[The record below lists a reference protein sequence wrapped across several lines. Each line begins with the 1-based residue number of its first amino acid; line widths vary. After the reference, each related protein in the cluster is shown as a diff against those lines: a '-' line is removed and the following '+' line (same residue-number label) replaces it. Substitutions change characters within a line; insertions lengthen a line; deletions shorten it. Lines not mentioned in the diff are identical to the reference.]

1 MRKIIILLLVTISVM
16 CIVGQLVYIT
26 PKGKKYHST
35 RDCRT
40 LARSKK
46 VIEIDI
52 SQVFGRQPCKVCY

>member
-1 MRKIIILLLVTISVM
+1 MKKIVILLLISFS
-16 CIVGQLVYIT
+16 IVCLAGQMVYIT

-35 RDCRT
+35 RSCKT

-52 SQVFGRQPCKVCY
+52 NQVFNRQPCKVCY

>member
-1 MRKIIILLLVTISVM
+1 MKKIVILLLVAISVM
-16 CIVGQLVYIT
+16 CIAGEMVYIT

-35 RDCRT
+35 RNCRT

-52 SQVFGRQPCKVCY
+52 NQVFG